1 MKTTKRNQRRP
12 NRKICER
19 TETTPRDE
27 SASER
32 EIQRLVL
39 LLLLSR
45 ETQNTHL
52 HFSSTKIS
60 SLYTTYALNKTQK
73 SVKSKREKRETKQRE
88 RFISKQRS
96 FYSLLVVSSRWYSA
110 LSNAQSLLKVLKVF
124 HFGRHDGQNVGK
136 FLRATRG
143 V

>member
-1 MKTTKRNQRRP
+1 MKTTKRNQQRP

-19 TETTPRDE
+19 TETTPRR
-27 SASER
+27 ER

-45 ETQNTHL
+45 ETQNKHL

-60 SLYTTYALNKTQK
+60 SLYTHTHLIKHRRVLKAK
-73 SVKSKREKRETKQRE
+73 EKKERRNRE
-88 RFISKQRS
+88 RD
-96 FYSLLVVSSRWYSA
+96 LSRSA
-110 LSNAQSLLKVLKVF
+110 LFTRSYGIVSVVLCALKRSRLLKVLKVF
-124 HFGRHDGQNVGK
+124 HFGQHDGQNVGK